1 MNEAVKTDI
10 HPLLDAFVKVAPF
23 LNQLIQDD
31 VTVGIYDTEKL
42 IINIP
47 GKTFS
52 LDVKAGDPLQEG
64 DIITDA

>member
-31 VTVGIYDTEKL
+31 VTVGIYDTE
-42 IINIP
+42 
-47 GKTFS
+47 
-52 LDVKAGDPLQEG
+52 
-64 DIITDA
+64 